1 MTVPVEP
8 ELLLH
13 QTDWTLEQYERVVA
27 GGILTPEHRVELLFG
42 KIVHKLALGDLH
54 AFCVQELNYAM
65 IERFGRRFTCRQEQ
79 PIALPEHSA
88 PEPDY
93 VLAALTEDRYFSRK
107 PSPTEIHLTVEV
119 SDSTL
124 ARDQGSKARLYG
136 LFGIPEYWIINL
148 IDKRVEV
155 HSFPRGHTD
164 KGGYERVEYFGA
176 YNVFRSEVLGEII
189 ITDFIPAVAWR

>member
-13 QTDWTLEQYERVVA
+13 QTDWTLEQYERMVD
-27 GGILTPEHRVELLFG
+27 GGILTPEDRVELLFG
-42 KIVHKLALGDLH
+42 KIVYKLAIGDLH
-54 AFCVQELNYAM
+54 VFCVQELNYAM

-79 PIALPEHSA
+79 PISLPEHSA

-93 VLAALTEDRYFSRK
+93 VLAAPAEDRYFNRK
-107 PSPTEIHLTVEV
+107 PQPAEIQLIVEV

-124 ARDQGSKARLYG
+124 ARDRGSKARLYG

-148 IDKRVEV
+148 VDKRIEV
-155 HSFPRGHTD
+155 HTSPRGRTD
-164 KGGYERVEYFGA
+164 QGGYERIEYVNA
-176 YNVFRSEVLGEII
+176 HNAFRSEVLGEITM
-189 ITDFIPAVAWR
+189 TDFIPAVAWK